1 MTHPRCALLL
11 TSLLGF
17 ALLVP
22 AAGSTAAGLQIY
34 PAKLH
39 VAGGLTIT
47 TTHDALLSCSPGQAW
62 TLEERADVELT
73 KTVKIERN
81 GEKLLNSSDAR
92 QPGGAVNTN
101 ELTAYTESNYCP
113 PEDPITLDRPDCATL
128 KGTAVAKLMP
138 DPRQRKPWR
147 VSIGMGRI
155 TGGTQSLSCLGSP
168 ILSPTPK
175 GTKIDALQT
184 IHGAIVLPLNL
195 TVNSFGTLG
204 KGRKLIRTVN
214 VGGSCEHPIAY
225 GGSHIST
232 ISLLGEPGEFSL
244 LGKPD
249 ECAVDGVF
257 NIEVKRLK

>member
-1 MTHPRCALLL
+1 VTRPCRALLL
-11 TSLLGF
+11 TSLL
-17 ALLVP
+17 ALGLLLP
-22 AAGSTAAGLQIY
+22 AGGAMAAGLQIY
-34 PAKLH
+34 PATLH

-47 TTHDALLSCSPGQAW
+47 TTHDALVSCSPGQAW
-62 TLEERADVELT
+62 TLEERVDVELS
-73 KTVKIERN
+73 KRVKIERN
-81 GEKLLNSSDAR
+81 GDKLLNSTDAR

-113 PEDPITLDRPDCATL
+113 PEEPIILDRPDCATL

-147 VSIGMGRI
+147 VSIGIGRI
-155 TGGTQSLSCLGSP
+155 TGGNQSLSCLGSP
-168 ILSPTPK
+168 ILAPTPK

-184 IHGAIVLPLNL
+184 IYGAIVLPLNL
-195 TVNSFGTLG
+195 TVNSFRTLG

-214 VGGSCEHPIAY
+214 VGGSCESPIAY

-232 ISLLGEPGEFSL
+232 VAMLGEPDGFSM

-257 NIEVKRLK
+257 NIEVKRQR